1 MSLNA
6 MTHVVCMGG
15 LRPSKSPAVDLK
27 RQAPVD
33 GENHKLLPGVI
44 GTLSVG
50 GRSLRQ
56 IDMTPLH
63 ECFYM
68 GYTFLRRAASPRIQT
83 ATILNAK
90 STAQGYNKNEP
101 LLLRPYKSRMLQS
114 L

>member
-1 MSLNA
+1 

-15 LRPSKSPAVDLK
+15 LRPSKSPVVDLK

-33 GENHKLLPGVI
+33 GENHKLLLGVI

-68 GYTFLRRAASPRIQT
+68 GYTFCGGLPAREFKQQLSSMPRVQLRGIIRMSLYSSVHTSLECYSP
-83 ATILNAK
+83 
-90 STAQGYNKNEP
+90 SE
-101 LLLRPYKSRMLQS
+101 MV
-114 L
+114 